1 MDGSSHPNSASEA
14 DCVRRARSVAAL
26 LRDGGKR
33 IEGAREVPSDLMQ
46 KLHDARLFRIALP
59 RSLGGDEADLSS
71 MATVTEIIANADAST
86 GWCLGQAA
94 GCAMSAASLAP
105 DVAKRLFGPRDAVL
119 AWGAGAAG
127 TAVAVPD
134 GFLIKGTW
142 SFASGSRPATLLG
155 AHCKIFEAD
164 GKTPRMRPDGRQ
176 LERTAIFPRAKATI
190 HDDWHV
196 MGLRGTGSDS
206 YSVSDLVVP
215 EAETIDRESAAEV
228 REAGALFKFPGIQC
242 YAAVFAG
249 VMLGISR
256 GAIDDIVALAKT
268 KTPRGAPSSLR
279 DNPVVQSEIAMLEGR
294 WRAARNYHHNT
305 LNDLW
310 QRASSG
316 QPITL
321 EDRIDGRLSS
331 TYALNQGVEIVVAV
345 YRLAGQHAIFDANP
359 FEQRLRDAMTASQQ
373 VQSRPSHFVTV
384 GRHLL
389 GLPPDTMMF
398 L

>member
-1 MDGSSHPNSASEA
+1 MDGSSHTAPAGQA
-14 DCVRRARSVAAL
+14 DCVHRAQEVAAA
-26 LRDGGKR
+26 LRAGGKR
-33 IEGAREVPSDLMQ
+33 IESNREVPPDLMD

-59 RSLGGDEADLSS
+59 RSIGGDEADLSS
-71 MATVTEIIANADAST
+71 LAAVTEIIAAADAST
-86 GWCLGQAA
+86 AWCIGQAA

-105 DVAKRLFGPRDAVL
+105 DVAKRLFGARDAVL

-127 TAVAVPD
+127 KAVAVPGGYRID
-134 GFLIKGTW
+134 GTW
-142 SFASGSRPATLLG
+142 SFASGSRPATMLG

-164 GKTPRMRPDGRQ
+164 GTTPRLRPDGRQ
-176 LERTAIFPRAKATI
+176 LERTALLSRDKAAI
-190 HDDWHV
+190 QDDWKV

-206 YSVSDLVVP
+206 YTVRDLVVP
-215 EAETIDRESAAEV
+215 DAETLDRESSAEV
-228 REAGALFKFPGIQC
+228 RETGPLFKFPSIQC

-256 GAIDDIVALAKT
+256 GAIDDLVTLAQT
-268 KTPRGAPSSLR
+268 KTPRGAPSTLR
-279 DNPVVQSEIAMLEGR
+279 DNPIVQSEIAILEGR
-294 WRAARNYHHNT
+294 WRAARHYHHNT
-305 LNDLW
+305 LKALW
-310 QRASSG
+310 QRALAG

-321 EDRIDGRLSS
+321 QDRIDGRLSS
-331 TYALNQGVEIVVAV
+331 THALNQCVEIVVAI
-345 YRLAGQHAIFDANP
+345 YRLAGQNAIFDANP